1 MSGVG
6 MSELDTA
13 NARVGASNNGM
24 VESVANGY
32 VCPNISTL
40 DISADASFSTSMAA
54 QKKVVITGID
64 AAFTYETV
72 DDAESAALLN
82 GFLVA
87 GYGAGSEVDASNNA
101 LSVVMDPDANY
112 SDGFKAILAKAIL
125 EAKAV
130 AENIPGATAATYLKD
145 GLAADLAVL
154 ANRLFNSQVTTV
166 GITVTDPSDNL
177 VDTIKGRLTFSGESV
192 VLDASGGAANMWT
205 DLEAVP
211 LDPLNIYLQIPS
223 ETLALY
229 QVAGAADDTPTT
241 AALPMARGDSL
252 TFVFN
257 VASEAVKFTD
267 AGNLGPDGVANVA
280 PLDPGVSMG
289 ENATYARGPNQLQLT
304 YNAPPR
310 RLAFQIKL
318 SGTAGTAL
326 PVPGTPGALLK
337 DPPAGAAKQAQAAPP
352 S

>member
-6 MSELDTA
+6 TSGLDA
-13 NARVGASNNGM
+13 PSSRVGAVNNGM
-24 VESVANGY
+24 VESVATGY
-32 VCPNISTL
+32 VCPNVAVL
-40 DISADASFSTSMAA
+40 DVSADATFSTSMAA

-64 AAFTYETV
+64 AAFTYTTV
-72 DDAESAALLN
+72 DDLESAQLLN

-101 LSVVMDPDANY
+101 LSVVMDPDAAY
-112 SDGFKAILAKAIL
+112 SDGFKAILGKAIL
-125 EAKAV
+125 EASAI
-130 AENIPGATAATYLKD
+130 AENGSGSNAAEFLKN

-192 VLDASGGAANMWT
+192 TLDASGGAHNMWT
-205 DLEAVP
+205 DLAGVP
-211 LDPLNIYLQIPS
+211 LDPLNIYLQIPE

-229 QVAGAADDTPTT
+229 QVAGPADDTPTT
-241 AALPMARGDSL
+241 AALPMARGDTL
-252 TFVFN
+252 TFVFD

-267 AGNLGPDGVANVA
+267 AGNLGPDGVAPNA
-280 PLDPGVSMG
+280 PLDSGVSMG
-289 ENATYARGPNQLQLT
+289 ENTTYARGSNQLQLT
-304 YNAPPR
+304 YSAPPR

-318 SGTAGTAL
+318 SGASGTA
-326 PVPGTPGALLK
+326 VPMEAGLK
-337 DPPAGAAKQAQAAPP
+337 APPAAAAKHAQA
-352 S
+352 